1 MENILRI
8 YNKTPGTKDILEKY
22 EMTTNFKNIDECMFK
37 EYDTD
42 DPYIGP
48 STMETLWKSNLY
60 LYDNIIIPVDDYNNK
75 LDKHLKI

>member
-48 STMETLWKSNLY
+48 STWKHYGNLIYIYMITLLSL
-60 LYDNIIIPVDDYNNK
+60 
-75 LDKHLKI
+75 